1 MRFGALQE
9 CAPALHRGKLV
20 FLSELFNSLAA
31 FCAYGGATLLQTVL
45 IDEDNN
51 PDTPKG
57 WRLMVGSSL
66 VTGLALLALVQCIP
80 ESPRWYCSHGMFEE
94 AQEVTLLLHGDTEQ
108 ARQEAAAMVESH
120 QLTDTT
126 ATPRV
131 KGEEGYMGLLL
142 SSDVGLKR
150 AVLIGTVLQV

>member
-1 MRFGALQE
+1 MLNLHFYFGALF
-9 CAPALHRGKLV
+9 LV
-20 FLSELFNSLAA
+20 VHAIL
-31 FCAYGGATLLQTVL
+31 
-45 IDEDNN
+45 
-51 PDTPKG
+51 
-57 WRLMVGSSL
+57 
-66 VTGLALLALVQCIP
+66 IP